1 MANFRSLTPMVSDQS
16 RGLQVTLTL
25 GLMHKLRKQVHN
37 MTKSNDKNQMKGA
50 AFEAAPIE
58 SKTKPINQLNHNNT
72 SINNQHA
79 ICLRVLALSPQS
91 TIDLRHTHGVMM
103 PAARVKELRNKGY
116 NIATMRVTE
125 TTPDNIIHKGVAKY
139 VLRHSPAAA
148 SDNNSEVKI

>member
-1 MANFRSLTPMVSDQS
+1 
-16 RGLQVTLTL
+16 
-25 GLMHKLRKQVHN
+25 